1 MYTIDNESRR
11 SIMKNKIKLMG
22 FIFLFITLLSITGLT
37 VYATGENNQFD
48 INPSTY
54 GSSIQV
60 NKVWDDNENKSE
72 NRPEKIDIKYKY
84 TYTTETIHM
93 GQTTETEKEIEKTIS
108 LTKENNWTTTIQT
121 PEQGF
126 GGTLNKDMK
135 LIIEEVSVPE
145 GYSVSY
151 DMVKNT
157 TLPRSADY
165 TLTITNTYKEEPADS
180 IEDAKLINVN
190 IKSETSI
197 NEIFSN
203 IDIPPSISWRVED
216 ESIAKIEN
224 GKIVALKAGTTTII
238 GTGDNISLR
247 IDVVVNPETVEVP
260 NTLQTVTTYTII
272 GIITALIGVAVILK
286 VIDLKKQKVN

>member
-1 MYTIDNESRR
+1 
-11 SIMKNKIKLMG
+11 MKNKIKLMG

-37 VYATGENNQFD
+37 VYATGENNQFE
-48 INPSTY
+48 INPDTY
-54 GSSIQV
+54 GSTIKIE
-60 NKVWDDNENKSE
+60 KVWNDNENKSE

>member
-1 MYTIDNESRR
+1 
-11 SIMKNKIKLMG
+11 MKNKIKLMG

-165 TLTITNTYKEEPADS
+165 TK
-180 IEDAKLINVN
+180 
-190 IKSETSI
+190 
-197 NEIFSN
+197 
-203 IDIPPSISWRVED
+203 DIV
-216 ESIAKIEN
+216 
-224 GKIVALKAGTTTII
+224 
-238 GTGDNISLR
+238 
-247 IDVVVNPETVEVP
+247 
-260 NTLQTVTTYTII
+260 
-272 GIITALIGVAVILK
+272 
-286 VIDLKKQKVN
+286 

>member
-1 MYTIDNESRR
+1 
-11 SIMKNKIKLMG
+11 MKNKIKLMG

-93 GQTTETEKEIEKTIS
+93 GQTTETEKEIKKTIS

-190 IKSETSI
+190 INSETSI
-197 NEIFSN
+197 NELFSN

>member
-1 MYTIDNESRR
+1 
-11 SIMKNKIKLMG
+11 MKNKIKLMG

-37 VYATGENNQFD
+37 VYATGENNQFE
-48 INPSTY
+48 INPDTY
-54 GSSIQV
+54 GSTIKIE
-60 NKVWDDNENKSE
+60 KVWDDNENKSE

-151 DMVKNT
+151 DMVENT
-157 TLPRSADY
+157 TLPRNY
-165 TLTITNTYKEEPADS
+165 ILTITNTYKEEPADS

-197 NEIFSN
+197 DELFSN
-203 IDIPPSISWRVED
+203 IDIPPSISWKVED

-238 GTGDNISLR
+238 GTGENINLR

>member
-1 MYTIDNESRR
+1 
-11 SIMKNKIKLMG
+11 MKNKIKLMG
-22 FIFLFITLLSITGLT
+22 FIFLFVTLLSITGLT
-37 VYATGENNQFD
+37 VYATEENNQFE
-48 INPSTY
+48 INPDTY
-54 GSSIQV
+54 GSTIKIE
-60 NKVWDDNENKSE
+60 KVWNDNDNKTG

-84 TYTTETIHM
+84 TYTHETKHLGQPVVTE
-93 GQTTETEKEIEKTIS
+93 EEIEETIS
-108 LTKENNWTTTIQT
+108 LTKENNWTTIIET
-121 PEQGF
+121 PAKGF
-126 GGTLNKDMK
+126 GGVLNKDVK

-151 DMVKNT
+151 DMEEY
-157 TLPRSADY
+157 LPLPKDVDASDY
-165 TLTITNTYKEEPADS
+165 ILTITNTYKEEIDDNL
-180 IEDAKLINVN
+180 EDAKLINVN
-190 IKSETSI
+190 INSETSI
-197 NEIFSN
+197 DELFSN

>member
-1 MYTIDNESRR
+1 
-11 SIMKNKIKLMG
+11 MKNKIKLMG

-37 VYATGENNQFD
+37 VYATGENNQFE
-48 INPSTY
+48 INPDTY
-54 GSSIQV
+54 GSTIKIE
-60 NKVWDDNENKSE
+60 KVWNDNENKSE

-126 GGTLNKDMK
+126 GGTLNKDVK

-151 DMVKNT
+151 DMVENT
-157 TLPRSADY
+157 TLPRNY
-165 TLTITNTYKEEPADS
+165 ILTITNTYKEEPADS

-190 IKSETSI
+190 INSETSI
-197 NEIFSN
+197 NELFSN
-203 IDIPPSISWRVED
+203 IDIPPSISWIVED

>member
-1 MYTIDNESRR
+1 
-11 SIMKNKIKLMG
+11 MKNKIKLMG

-37 VYATGENNQFD
+37 VYATGENNQFE
-48 INPSTY
+48 INPDTY
-54 GSSIQV
+54 GSTIKIE
-60 NKVWDDNENKSE
+60 KVWNDNENKSE

-126 GGTLNKDMK
+126 GGTLNKDVK

-203 IDIPPSISWRVED
+203 IDIPPSISWKVED

>member
-1 MYTIDNESRR
+1 
-11 SIMKNKIKLMG
+11 MKNKIKLMG

>member
-1 MYTIDNESRR
+1 
-11 SIMKNKIKLMG
+11 MKNKIKLMG

-37 VYATGENNQFD
+37 VYATGENNQFE
-48 INPSTY
+48 INPDTY
-54 GSSIQV
+54 GSTIKIE
-60 NKVWDDNENKSE
+60 KVWNDNENKSE

-126 GGTLNKDMK
+126 GGTLNKDVK

-151 DMVKNT
+151 DMVENT
-157 TLPRSADY
+157 TLPRNY
-165 TLTITNTYKEEPADS
+165 ILTITNTYKEEPADS

-190 IKSETSI
+190 INSETSI
-197 NEIFSN
+197 NELFSN
-203 IDIPPSISWRVED
+203 IDIPPSISWIVED

-238 GTGDNISLR
+238 GTGDNINLR

>member
-1 MYTIDNESRR
+1 
-11 SIMKNKIKLMG
+11 MKNKIKLMG
-22 FIFLFITLLSITGLT
+22 FIFLFVALLSITGLT
-37 VYATGENNQFD
+37 VYATGENNQFE
-48 INPSTY
+48 INPKTY
-54 GSSIQV
+54 GSTIKIE
-60 NKVWDDNENKSE
+60 KVWNDNDNKTG

-84 TYTTETIHM
+84 TYTEEKKHL
-93 GQTTETEKEIEKTIS
+93 GQPVVTEKEIEKTIS
-108 LTKENNWTTTIQT
+108 LTKENNWTTIIKT
-121 PEQGF
+121 PAKGF
-126 GGTLNKDMK
+126 GGVLNKDVK

-151 DMVKNT
+151 DMVENT
-157 TLPRSADY
+157 TLPKY
-165 TLTITNTYKEEPADS
+165 TLTITNTYKEEPDDNL
-180 IEDAKLINVN
+180 EDAKLINVN
-190 IKSETSI
+190 INSETSI
-197 NEIFSN
+197 GELFSN

-272 GIITALIGVAVILK
+272 GVITALIGVAVILK

>member
-1 MYTIDNESRR
+1 
-11 SIMKNKIKLMG
+11 MKNKIKLMG

-37 VYATGENNQFD
+37 VYATGENNQFE
-48 INPSTY
+48 INPDTY
-54 GSSIQV
+54 GSTIKIE
-60 NKVWDDNENKSE
+60 KVWNDNENKSE

-126 GGTLNKDMK
+126 GGTLNKDVK

-272 GIITALIGVAVILK
+272 GIITILIGGAIILK
-286 VIDLKKQKVN
+286 VIELKKQKVN

>member
-1 MYTIDNESRR
+1 
-11 SIMKNKIKLMG
+11 MKNKIKLMG
-22 FIFLFITLLSITGLT
+22 FIFLFVTLLSITGLT
-37 VYATGENNQFD
+37 VYATGENNQFE
-48 INPSTY
+48 INPDTY
-54 GSSIQV
+54 GSTIKIE
-60 NKVWDDNENKSE
+60 KVWNDNDNKTG

-84 TYTTETIHM
+84 TYTNETKHL
-93 GQTTETEKEIEKTIS
+93 GQTVVTEEEIEETIS
-108 LTKENNWTTTIQT
+108 LTKENNWTTIIET
-121 PEQGF
+121 PAKGF
-126 GGTLNKDMK
+126 GGVLNKDVK

-151 DMVKNT
+151 DMVENT
-157 TLPRSADY
+157 TLPKY
-165 TLTITNTYKEEPADS
+165 TLTITNTYKEEIDDNL
-180 IEDAKLINVN
+180 EDAKLINVN
-190 IKSETSI
+190 INSETSI
-197 NEIFSN
+197 NELFSN

-272 GIITALIGVAVILK
+272 GVITALIGVAVILE

>member
-1 MYTIDNESRR
+1 
-11 SIMKNKIKLMG
+11 MKNKIKLMG

-286 VIDLKKQKVN
+286 VIELKKQKVN

>member
-1 MYTIDNESRR
+1 
-11 SIMKNKIKLMG
+11 MKNKIKLMG

-126 GGTLNKDMK
+126 GGTLNKDVK

-151 DMVKNT
+151 DMVENT
-157 TLPRSADY
+157 TLPRNY
-165 TLTITNTYKEEPADS
+165 ILTITNTYKEEPADS

-190 IKSETSI
+190 INSETSI
-197 NEIFSN
+197 NELFSN
-203 IDIPPSISWRVED
+203 IDIPPSISWIVED

-238 GTGDNISLR
+238 GTGDNINLR

>member
-1 MYTIDNESRR
+1 
-11 SIMKNKIKLMG
+11 MKNKIKLMG
-22 FIFLFITLLSITGLT
+22 FIFLFVTLLSITGLT
-37 VYATGENNQFD
+37 VYATGENNQFE
-48 INPSTY
+48 INPDTY
-54 GSSIQV
+54 GSTIKIE
-60 NKVWDDNENKSE
+60 KVWNDNDNKTG
-72 NRPEKIDIKYKY
+72 NRPDKIDIKYKY
-84 TYTTETIHM
+84 TYTNEKKHLGQPVVTE
-93 GQTTETEKEIEKTIS
+93 EEIEETIS
-108 LTKENNWTTTIQT
+108 LTKENNWTTIIET
-121 PEQGF
+121 PAKGF
-126 GGTLNKDMK
+126 GGVLNKDVK

-151 DMVKNT
+151 DMEEY
-157 TLPRSADY
+157 LPLPNDVDASDY
-165 TLTITNTYKEEPADS
+165 ILTITNTYKEEIDDNL
-180 IEDAKLINVN
+180 EDAKLINVN
-190 IKSETSI
+190 INSETSI
-197 NEIFSN
+197 DELFSN

>member
-1 MYTIDNESRR
+1 
-11 SIMKNKIKLMG
+11 MKNKIKLMG
-22 FIFLFITLLSITGLT
+22 FVLLFITLLSITGLT
-37 VYATGENNQFD
+37 VYAIGENNQFE
-48 INPSTY
+48 ILPTTY
-54 GSSIQV
+54 GSTIKIE
-60 NKVWDDNENKSE
+60 KVWNDNDNKTG

-84 TYTTETIHM
+84 TYTNETKHL
-93 GQTTETEKEIEKTIS
+93 GQTVVTEEEIEETIS
-108 LTKENNWTTTIQT
+108 LTKENNWTTIIKT
-121 PEQGF
+121 PAKGF
-126 GGTLNKDMK
+126 GGVLNKDVK

-151 DMVKNT
+151 DMVENT
-157 TLPRSADY
+157 TLPKY
-165 TLTITNTYKEEPADS
+165 TLTITNTYKEEIDDNL
-180 IEDAKLINVN
+180 EDAKLINVN
-190 IKSETSI
+190 INSETSI
-197 NEIFSN
+197 NELFSN
-203 IDIPPSISWRVED
+203 IDIPPSIYWKVED

-272 GIITALIGVAVILK
+272 GVITTLIGVAVILK

>member
-1 MYTIDNESRR
+1 
-11 SIMKNKIKLMG
+11 MKNKIKLMG

-224 GKIVALKAGTTTII
+224 GKIVALKAGTSRSTKYSS
-238 GTGDNISLR
+238 NSNNLYNYR
-247 IDVVVNPETVEVP
+247 NHNSSNRCSSYLKSNRFKET
-260 NTLQTVTTYTII
+260 
-272 GIITALIGVAVILK
+272 K
-286 VIDLKKQKVN
+286 S

>member
-1 MYTIDNESRR
+1 
-11 SIMKNKIKLMG
+11 MKNKIKLMG

-190 IKSETSI
+190 INSETSI
-197 NEIFSN
+197 NELFSN
-203 IDIPPSISWRVED
+203 IDIPPSISWKVED

>member
-1 MYTIDNESRR
+1 
-11 SIMKNKIKLMG
+11 MKNKIKLMG

-93 GQTTETEKEIEKTIS
+93 GQTTETEKEIEKIIS

-203 IDIPPSISWRVED
+203 IDIPPSISWKVED

>member
-1 MYTIDNESRR
+1 
-11 SIMKNKIKLMG
+11 MKNKIKLMG

-37 VYATGENNQFD
+37 VYATGENNQFE
-48 INPSTY
+48 INPDTY
-54 GSSIQV
+54 GSTIKIE
-60 NKVWDDNENKSE
+60 KVWNDNENKSE

-126 GGTLNKDMK
+126 GGTLNKDVK

-238 GTGDNISLR
+238 GTGENINLR

>member
-1 MYTIDNESRR
+1 
-11 SIMKNKIKLMG
+11 MKNKIKLMG

-37 VYATGENNQFD
+37 VYATGENNQFE
-48 INPSTY
+48 INPDTY
-54 GSSIQV
+54 GSTIKIE
-60 NKVWDDNENKSE
+60 KVWNDNENKSE

-126 GGTLNKDMK
+126 GGTLNKDVK

-197 NEIFSN
+197 DEIFSN

>member
-1 MYTIDNESRR
+1 
-11 SIMKNKIKLMG
+11 MKNKIKLMG

-157 TLPRSADY
+157 TLSRSADY

-238 GTGDNISLR
+238 GTGDNINLR

-272 GIITALIGVAVILK
+272 GIITILIGGAIILK
-286 VIDLKKQKVN
+286 VIELKKQKVN

>member
-1 MYTIDNESRR
+1 
-11 SIMKNKIKLMG
+11 MKNKIKLMG

-165 TLTITNTYKEEPADS
+165 TLTITNTYNEEPDDS
-180 IEDAKLINVN
+180 LEDAKLIKVN
-190 IKSETSI
+190 INSQTSI

-238 GTGDNISLR
+238 GTGDNINLR

>member
-1 MYTIDNESRR
+1 
-11 SIMKNKIKLMG
+11 MKNKIKLMG

-48 INPSTY
+48 INPNTY

-126 GGTLNKDMK
+126 GGTLNKDVK

>member
-126 GGTLNKDMK
+126 GGTLNKDVK

>member
-1 MYTIDNESRR
+1 
-11 SIMKNKIKLMG
+11 MKNKIKLMG

-37 VYATGENNQFD
+37 VYATGENNQFE
-48 INPSTY
+48 INPDTY
-54 GSSIQV
+54 GSTIKIE
-60 NKVWDDNENKSE
+60 KVWNDNENKSE

-126 GGTLNKDMK
+126 GGTLNKDVK